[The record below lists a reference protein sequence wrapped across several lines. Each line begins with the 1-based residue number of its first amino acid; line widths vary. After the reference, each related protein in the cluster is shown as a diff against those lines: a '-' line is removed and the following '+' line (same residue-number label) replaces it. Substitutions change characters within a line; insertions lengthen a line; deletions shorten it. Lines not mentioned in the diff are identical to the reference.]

1 MHGVATSL
9 LCWTEVW
16 SSFLVRAVSGKL
28 FSGILGEPWGPFDLM
43 EAHRGF
49 GGAAGRLG
57 GMPSNAACFFCSTVV
72 ESPG

>member
-49 GGAAGRLG
+49 GGATGRLG